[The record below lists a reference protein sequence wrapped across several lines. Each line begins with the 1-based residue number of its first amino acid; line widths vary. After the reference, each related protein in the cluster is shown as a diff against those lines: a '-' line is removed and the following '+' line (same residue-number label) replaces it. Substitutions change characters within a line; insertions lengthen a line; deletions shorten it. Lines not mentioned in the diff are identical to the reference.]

1 MSSEELAKAYEPK
14 DVEARWY
21 PVWENGGHFTA
32 QPESGRPA
40 FCIMIPPPNVTGS
53 LHVGHAFTNTLQ
65 DVIVRWKRMS
75 GFDVLWLP
83 GLDHA
88 GIATQMVVEKQLAKD
103 GLRKEDL
110 GREEFE
116 RRVWQWKEQ
125 SGGRILQQ
133 LRLMGFSLDWT
144 RERFTLDPVLSRA
157 VREVFVSLYEQGL
170 VYRGDYIVNWCP
182 RCVTALSDLE
192 VVTEPQPGSLWYIR
206 YPAADGGDG
215 IVVATTRPE
224 TLLGDTGVAVHPDD
238 ERHRHLIGRDLLL
251 PVLGRRI
258 PVVADTFVDPAFG
271 TGAVKLTPAHD
282 ANDFAAG
289 QRLGLP
295 SINVM
300 DERAQMNEN
309 AGPYYAGLDR
319 AAARDKIVKQLQDEG
334 LLVKTLPHTVPLG
347 RCQRCKTDVEPRLS
361 RQWFVRTQPLA
372 EPAIAAVRDGRTRF
386 VPENWSKTYFEWM
399 ENIRDW
405 CISRQLW
412 WGHRIPAW
420 TCAACAELVVARE
433 APTACP
439 KCAGKELQQETDVLD
454 TWFSSGLFPFST
466 LGWPEKTKDFAR
478 YYPNDVLM
486 TGFDIIFF
494 WVARM
499 MMLGMRFGGDV
510 PFRTVFINGLV
521 RDEKGEKMSKT
532 RGNDID
538 PLQIIDQYGA
548 DALRFTLAALAAPG
562 TDPSLGEKRLLG
574 YRAFINKLWNASRF
588 ALMNLAGPSSLRRED
603 EDPSGTGT
611 GDRSASYSFS
621 ELPLHS
627 RWILSRLQGTAEKVN
642 ALLAEYRFDQAAN
655 ELYHFVWDELCDWY
669 IEVAKRDFSDP
680 QEGPRTRAV
689 LLEVLESTLRLLHPI
704 VPFVTEEI
712 WQRLP
717 RAAGAPSSIM
727 LATYPTPDA
736 SKRDPV
742 AESEMERLM
751 ALVTGIRT
759 IRATYEVDRKKKM
772 DVTLVAAGAED
783 RAFVERQQGPL
794 SHLAGLSSLS
804 VVASAP
810 DAAQT
815 IKQVVGP
822 YEARIPMAGL
832 FDLAAETARLTKELG
847 KIDAELQQ
855 LGAKLANPSFVERA
869 KPEVVAQSRERVA
882 ELEDRRV
889 RVTSTLR
896 DLGGAA
902 A

>member
-21 PVWENGGHFTA
+21 PVWEQRGWFTA
-32 QPESGRPA
+32 RPDSGRPS

-65 DVIVRWKRMS
+65 DVIVRWKRMG

-88 GIATQMVVEKQLAKD
+88 GIATQMVVEKQLAKE

-116 RRVWQWKEQ
+116 RRVWTWKEQ

-133 LRLMGFSLDWT
+133 LRLMGFSLDWS

-157 VREVFVSLYEQGL
+157 VREVFVGLHEQGL
-170 VYRGDYIVNWCP
+170 IYRGDYIVNWCP

-192 VVTEPQPGSLWYIR
+192 VVTEPEAGSLWHIR
-206 YPAADGGDG
+206 YPAADGGPG
-215 IVVATTRPE
+215 VEVATTRPE

-238 ERHRHLIGRDLLL
+238 ERYKGMIGKELVL

-258 PVVADTFVDPAFG
+258 PVVADSFVDPAFG

-300 DERAQMNEN
+300 DERGQMNEN

-319 AAARDKIVKQLQDEG
+319 DAARAKIVKQLQDEG
-334 LLVKTLPHTVPLG
+334 LLVKTMPHTVPLG
-347 RCQRCKTDVEPRLS
+347 RCQRCKTPVEPRLS
-361 RQWFVRTQPLA
+361 RQWFVKTQPLA

-386 VPENWSKTYFEWM
+386 VPDNWSKTYFEWM

-420 TCAACAELVVARE
+420 TCTACQELVVARE
-433 APTACP
+433 APSACA
-439 KCAGKELQQETDVLD
+439 KCGGKDLQQETDVLD

-588 ALMNLAGPSSLRRED
+588 ALMNLAGERAE
-603 EDPSGTGT
+603 
-611 GDRSASYSFS
+611 SYDFAA
-621 ELPLHS
+621 LPLHS
-627 RWILSRLQGTAEKVN
+627 RWILSRLQATAGRVG

-669 IEVAKRDFSDP
+669 IEVAKRDFADEK
-680 QEGPRTRAV
+680 EGPRTRAV
-689 LLEVLESTLRLLHPI
+689 LLEVLESTLRLLHPFI
-704 VPFVTEEI
+704 PFVTEEI

-717 RAAGAPSSIM
+717 KAAAAPESIM
-727 LATYPTPDA
+727 VAAYPVEDA
-736 SKRDPV
+736 AKRDTV

-772 DVTLVAAGAED
+772 DVTLAAAGAED
-783 RAFVERQQGPL
+783 RAFVERQSGPL
-794 SHLAGLSSLS
+794 AHLAGLSRLA
-804 VVASAP
+804 VVESAP

-822 YEARIPMAGL
+822 FVAHIPMAGL
-832 FDLAAETARLTKELG
+832 FDVAAETARLTKELG

-855 LGAKLANPSFVERA
+855 LRTKLGNPSFVERA
-869 KPEVVAQSRERVA
+869 KPEVVAQSRDRVA

-889 RVTSTLR
+889 RVTATLK